1 MMKTIFTIS
10 HMDCPTEEQMV
21 RMKLEAMAGIEAL
34 EFDLPQRTLI
44 VYHNSDHELILNAL
58 ISLNLGTTLVKS
70 VEENVVSGHQ
80 EAHTQQKRIL
90 TQVLSVN
97 LFFFVL
103 EMIAGLIAGSMGLVA
118 DSLDMLADSIV
129 YGLALTAV
137 GGTEK
142 RKKGI
147 AGVAGYFQAILA
159 VLGFFEVIRRFLFQ
173 TETPEFG
180 TMVIVS
186 FFALFGNAL
195 CLYLLQKSKSRE
207 AHMEASMIFT
217 STDVIV
223 NVGVMAAG
231 GLVYLTSSKIP
242 DLLVGTIVFVLVL
255 RGARRIISLSR

>member
-1 MMKTIFTIS
+1 MKKTIFTIS

-34 EFDLPQRTLI
+34 EFDLHRRTLI
-44 VYHNSDHELILNAL
+44 VHHNGGHNPILSSL
-58 ISLNLGTTLVKS
+58 MSLNLGTTLVES
-70 VEENVVSGHQ
+70 AEETDVSGHH
-80 EAHTQQKRIL
+80 EAHAQQKQIL
-90 TQVLSVN
+90 TQVLSIN

-147 AGVAGYFQAILA
+147 AGVAGYFQAFLA
-159 VLGFFEVIRRFLFQ
+159 VLGFFEVIRRFVSRSDS
-173 TETPEFG
+173 PEFG

-186 FFALFGNAL
+186 FFALLGNAL